1 MNHRRLRILLSL
13 ASHLLTGCS
22 FTASVVPKTPD
33 VSRVTV
39 TTVSLTSNSGAIDA
53 D

>member
-13 ASHLLTGCS
+13 ASHLTGCS
-22 FTASVVPKTPD
+22 FTASVVPETPD